1 MSWSYPMTAFRTAHN
16 PRDIGRR
23 IEAIMKAL
31 GLSQA
36 QFSRL
41 TGVSQQALNNYLQGR
56 QRPQLDQAVKICIRT
71 GATLDWIYF
80 GDPSGLPQKL
90 TPPAA

>member
-1 MSWSYPMTAFRTAHN
+1 MTALRTAHN
-16 PRDIGRR
+16 PREIGKR
-23 IEAIMKAL
+23 IRAIMDAL

-56 QRPQLDQAVKICIRT
+56 QRPAIDAAVKICDRT

-90 TPPAA
+90 VPPAA